1 LGHKRAKFTL
11 NIATTRGCPYKCNW
25 CAKPIYGNRYNS
37 HSPEYIA
44 RHIELLTNLLWRKA
58 FWMCDDIFGLKP
70 NWVQQFNA
78 ELKQR
83 KLDIKYYIQSR
94 VDLLLKED
102 NIDALAESGLE
113 EVWVGAES
121 ALAEN
126 PRRHG
131 QRHQGRTDLRSHTA
145 AQAKTSASRS
155 FCNSAIWMKTRKT
168 STKPYRWSRS

>member
-1 LGHKRAKFTL
+1 
-11 NIATTRGCPYKCNW
+11 
-25 CAKPIYGNRYNS
+25 
-37 HSPEYIA
+37 
-44 RHIELLTNLLWRKA
+44 
-58 FWMCDDIFGLKP
+58 MCDDIFGLKP

-102 NIDALAESGLE
+102 TIDALAESGLE

-121 ALAEN
+121 ASQKILDAMDKGTKVEQIYEATGCSSK
-126 PRRHG
+126 R
-131 QRHQGRTDLRSHTA
+131 
-145 AQAKTSASRS
+145 TSASRS

-168 STKPYRWSRS
+168 STKPYRWSRIDA

>member
-1 LGHKRAKFTL
+1 MG
-11 NIATTRGCPYKCNW
+11 
-25 CAKPIYGNRYNS
+25 
-37 HSPEYIA
+37 
-44 RHIELLTNLLWRKA
+44 KA

-113 EVWVGAES
+113 EVWAPKV
-121 ALAEN
+121 
-126 PRRHG
+126 PRRK
-131 QRHQGRTDLRSHTA
+131 S
-145 AQAKTSASRS
+145 
-155 FCNSAIWMKTRKT
+155 
-168 STKPYRWSRS
+168 STPWTKAPR